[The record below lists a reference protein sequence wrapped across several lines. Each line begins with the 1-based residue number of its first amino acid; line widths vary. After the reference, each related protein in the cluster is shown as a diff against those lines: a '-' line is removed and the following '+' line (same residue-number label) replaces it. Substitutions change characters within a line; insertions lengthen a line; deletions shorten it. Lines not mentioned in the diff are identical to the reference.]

1 MKYRKIGELE
11 VSAVGLGCMG
21 MSHAY
26 GAKTPK
32 QEGIELIAR
41 AVGMG
46 VNFFDTAECYGPF
59 ENEEL
64 VGEALKPYRKK
75 VIIATKFGVYLEH
88 GSSGAPIPD
97 ARPEVIRKSIDGSLK
112 RLQTEYIDLYYLHRV
127 DPKVPVEDVAGV
139 MRELTEA
146 GKIRHWGIS
155 QATEENIRRAH
166 KECPLTAIQNR
177 YSMMSR
183 DFENL
188 FPVLEELNIGFVAFS
203 PLANGFLSDKY
214 TKDSKFDAKTDY
226 RANMPQFSKEGF
238 EANQELLELLRNTAQ
253 SKNATPAQ
261 ISLAWMMAKKP
272 YIVPIPGGRNP
283 EHLQDNAKAADVE
296 MTPDELTALDEA
308 LNKVHM
314 SEVFGGT
321 QTATSYGKRA

>member
-1 MKYRKIGELE
+1 MKYRKIGNLK

-26 GAKTPK
+26 GEKTSTK
-32 QEGIELIAR
+32 EGIELISK
-41 AVGMG
+41 AVDMG

-64 VGEALKPYRKK
+64 VGEALKPYKGK

-88 GSSGAPIPD
+88 GNTGVPIPD

-112 RLQTEYIDLYYLHRV
+112 RLQTECIDLYYQHRV
-127 DPKVPVEDVAGV
+127 DPNIPVEDVAGV
-139 MRELTEA
+139 MQELITA
-146 GKIRHWGIS
+146 GKIKHWGIS
-155 QATEENIRRAH
+155 QATEQDIRRAH
-166 KECPLTAIQNR
+166 KICPLTAIQNR

-214 TKDSKFDAKTDY
+214 TKDCKFDAKTDY

-261 ISLAWMMAKKP
+261 ISLAWMLAKKP
-272 YIVPIPGGRNP
+272 YIVPIPGGRKL
-283 EHLQDNAKAADVE
+283 EHLQDNIKAADVE
-296 MTPDELTALDEA
+296 ISPAELLALDEA
-308 LNKVHM
+308 LAKVNM
-314 SEVFGGT
+314 SAVFGGT
-321 QTATSYGKRA
+321 TIKK